1 MDAGHDD
8 DDDDDTNGWAAFLI
22 RRRRPSCI
30 LPDKLWLGDYRGA
43 HDDAFLKDA
52 GIRAIL
58 SLGSMEDHVHYRLH
72 PDMQH
77 HFVFID
83 DNEREPI
90 HEHFDECVAFIRDAQ
105 GPVYVHCWAG
115 ISRSATIV
123 LAYLILEK
131 GMEMKDAWQWVKS
144 KRPAIGPN
152 DGFMDALWK
161 LTPPPQA
168 ATQESPPHP
177 QAGPLEQQHAETKL

>member
-8 DDDDDTNGWAAFLI
+8 EDDDPNGWAEGLI

-30 LPDKLWLGDYRGA
+30 LPGKLYLGDYRGA
-43 HDDAFLKDA
+43 HDDAFLQSE

-72 PDMQH
+72 PDMEH

-90 HEHFDECVAFIRDAQ
+90 HEHFEECVTFIRNAP

-115 ISRSATIV
+115 VSRSATIV
-123 LAYLILEK
+123 LAYLILAPPEEGGGLEIK
-131 GMEMKDAWQWVKS
+131 EAWQLVKS
-144 KRPAIGPN
+144 KRACVHPN

-161 LTPPPQA
+161 LV
-168 ATQESPPHP
+168 PHRP
-177 QAGPLEQQHAETKL
+177 AGGT